1 MGRDGGENGN
11 DEAPYSGNKV
21 MYSDKENVNIL
32 TALLVAHGIRHAVVC
47 PGSRNAPIVHN
58 LNECPN
64 ITCHPV
70 TDERSAGFYA
80 LGMAQIIRHP
90 VAVCVTSGTAL
101 LNLLPAAAEAYY
113 QHVPLVVISA
123 DRPAMWIDQQDGQTL
138 PQLDALGRFVSKAV
152 SLPEPSIDEE
162 RWYCNRLVNEALLC
176 CQRHGGSPVHLNV
189 PISEPLFTFN
199 VPALPTERVIQQV
212 AATTDVAHCQPLLAD
227 VQSAKRPMIV
237 VGQLSNQEARRM
249 ALQLCELSTDVVVVY
264 ECLGMA
270 RHEDASRYPDSPT
283 EGLFPLHIDKVLA
296 RMQQVEQYQPDVVVY
311 LGGTLVSKRLKV
323 FLRQSPAAK
332 TWIVNE
338 QGAIYDTFQNLT
350 GVIEGAPYDVLE
362 IILRYV
368 RGEKEKQRLPFESG
382 FRSRW
387 ATLIQQVQAQNE
399 HFHPPYSSFRAVKRF
414 FETVSNKGRYIL
426 HAANSMSVRLV
437 NHFASEYVFCNRG
450 VNGIDGS
457 LSTAAGCS
465 LVTTQNVYCVIG
477 DLSFFYDQ
485 NALWHN
491 LGGNFRVLLL
501 NNGGGVIFKSLPGLK
516 DSTAHQALI
525 SAQHHTTACG
535 ICQQNNVAYLS
546 AHDEI
551 ELENNMNRFVND
563 NFDRPV
569 VFEVFTSQ
577 QQDEQAM
584 NDYKQV

>member
-1 MGRDGGENGN
+1 M
-11 DEAPYSGNKV
+11 P
-21 MYSDKENVNIL
+21 YSDKENVNIL
-32 TALLVAHGIRHAVVC
+32 TALLVAHGVKHAVVC

-80 LGMAQIIRHP
+80 LGMAQILRHP

-152 SLPEPSIDEE
+152 SLPEPSTEDE

-199 VPALPTERVIQQV
+199 VPALPTERVIRQV

-237 VGQLSNQEARRM
+237 VGQLSNKDAQRM
-249 ALQLCELSTDVVVVY
+249 ALQLCELSTDVAVVY
-264 ECLGMA
+264 ECLGMVCY
-270 RHEDASRYPDSPT
+270 EDASCYPDSPT

-296 RMQQVEQYQPDVVVY
+296 HMQRVEQYQPDVVVY
-311 LGGTLVSKRLKV
+311 LGGTLVSKRLKA

-338 QGAIYDTFQNLT
+338 RGAIYDTFQNLT
-350 GVIEGAPYDVLE
+350 GVIEGAPHDVLE
-362 IILRYV
+362 VILRYV

-387 ATLIQQVQAQNE
+387 ATLIHQVQAQNE
-399 HFHPPYSSFRAVKRF
+399 RFHPPYSSWQAVKRF
-414 FETVSNKGRYIL
+414 FETASNKGRYIL

-437 NHFASEYVFCNRG
+437 NHFASDYVFCNRG

-485 NALWHN
+485 NALWHS

-501 NNGGGVIFKSLPGLK
+501 NNGGGGIFQSLPGLK
-516 DSTAHQALI
+516 ESAAQRSFI
-525 SAQHHTTACG
+525 SGQHHTSAWG

-546 AHDEI
+546 AHDEE

-577 QQDEQAM
+577 EQDEQAM
-584 NDYKQV
+584 NEYKQV

>member
-1 MGRDGGENGN
+1 ML
-11 DEAPYSGNKV
+11 
-21 MYSDKENVNIL
+21 YSDKENVNIL
-32 TALLVAHGIRHAVVC
+32 TALLVAHGVKHAVVC

-58 LNECPN
+58 FNECPN

-80 LGMAQIIRHP
+80 LGMAQILRHP

-101 LNLLPAAAEAYY
+101 LNLLPATAEAYY
-113 QHVPLVVISA
+113 QHVPLVVISG

-138 PQLDALGRFVSKAV
+138 PQLNALGRFVSKAV
-152 SLPEPSIDEE
+152 SLPEPSTDDE

-199 VPALPTERVIQQV
+199 VPALPTERVIRQI
-212 AATTDVAHCQPLLAD
+212 AATTDVAHCQPFLAD
-227 VQSAKRPMIV
+227 FQSAKRPMIV
-237 VGQLSNQEARRM
+237 VGQLSNKEARRM

-270 RHEDASRYPDSPT
+270 CHEDAPRYPNSLT
-283 EGLFPLHIDKVLA
+283 EGHFPLHIDKVLA
-296 RMQQVEQYQPDVVVY
+296 HMQQVEQYQPDVVVY
-311 LGGTLVSKRLKV
+311 LGGALVSKRLKA

-338 QGAIYDTFQNLT
+338 RGAIYDTFQNLS
-350 GVIEGAPYDVLE
+350 GVIEGASSDVLE
-362 IILRYV
+362 VILRYV
-368 RGEKEKQRLPFESG
+368 RGEKEEQRQPFESV

-399 HFHPPYSSFRAVKRF
+399 RFHPPYSSLQAVKLL
-414 FETVSNKGRYIL
+414 FETASNKGRYIL

-437 NHFASEYVFCNRG
+437 NHFASDYVFCNRG

-485 NALWHN
+485 NALWHS

-501 NNGGGVIFKSLPGLK
+501 NNGGGVIFQSLPGLK
-516 DSTAHQALI
+516 DSTAHQTLI
-525 SAQHHTTACG
+525 SAQHHTSACG

-546 AHDEI
+546 AHDEE
-551 ELENNMNRFVND
+551 ELENNMNHFVND

-584 NDYKQV
+584 NEYKQV

>member
-1 MGRDGGENGN
+1 M
-11 DEAPYSGNKV
+11 P
-21 MYSDKENVNIL
+21 YSDKENVNIF
-32 TALLVAHGIRHAVVC
+32 TALLVAHGVKHAVVC

-58 LNECPN
+58 FNECPN

-80 LGMAQIIRHP
+80 LGMAQILRHP

-123 DRPAMWIDQQDGQTL
+123 DRPSMWFDQQDGQTL

-152 SLPEPSIDEE
+152 SLPEPSTDDE
-162 RWYCNRLVNEALLC
+162 RWYCNRLVNEVLLC

-199 VPALPTERVIQQV
+199 VPALPTERAIRQV
-212 AATTDVAHCQPLLAD
+212 VATTDVAHCQPLLAD
-227 VQSAKRPMIV
+227 IQLAQRPMIV
-237 VGQLSNQEARRM
+237 VGQLSNKEARRM

-264 ECLGMA
+264 ECLGMVC
-270 RHEDASRYPDSPT
+270 HEDSHRYPDPLT
-283 EGLFPLHIDKVLA
+283 ERLSPLHIDKMLM

-311 LGGTLVSKRLKV
+311 LGGTLVSKRLKA

-338 QGAIYDTFQNLT
+338 RGAIYDTFQNLT
-350 GVIEGAPYDVLE
+350 GVIEGAPHDVLE
-362 IILRYV
+362 VILRYV
-368 RGEKEKQRLPFESG
+368 REEKEKQRLPFEYG

-387 ATLIQQVQAQNE
+387 TTLIQQVQAQNE
-399 HFHPPYSSFRAVKRF
+399 RFHPPYSSWLAVKRF
-414 FETVSNKGRYIL
+414 FETSSNKDRYIL

-437 NHFASEYVFCNRG
+437 NHFASDYVFCNRG

-465 LVTTQNVYCVIG
+465 LVTTQNVYCIIG

-485 NALWHN
+485 NALWHC

-501 NNGGGVIFKSLPGLK
+501 NNGGGVIFQSLPGLK
-516 DSTAHQALI
+516 DSTAQQTLI
-525 SAQHHTTACG
+525 SAQHHTTAWG

-546 AHDEI
+546 AHDEE

-577 QQDEQAM
+577 EQDEQAM
-584 NDYKQV
+584 NEYKQV

>member
-1 MGRDGGENGN
+1 M
-11 DEAPYSGNKV
+11 P
-21 MYSDKENVNIL
+21 YSDKENVNIL

-70 TDERSAGFYA
+70 TDERSAGFYV
-80 LGMAQIIRHP
+80 LGMAQILRHP

-123 DRPAMWIDQQDGQTL
+123 DRPSMWIDQQDGQTL
-138 PQLDALGRFVSKAV
+138 PQLEALGRFVSKAV
-152 SLPEPSIDEE
+152 SLPEPSTDDE

-199 VPALPTERVIQQV
+199 VPALPTERAIRQV
-212 AATTDVAHCQPLLAD
+212 TATTDVGHCQPLLAD
-227 VQSAKRPMIV
+227 IQSAQRPMIV
-237 VGQLSNQEARRM
+237 VGQLSNKEAQRM
-249 ALQLCELSTDVVVVY
+249 ALQLCELSTDVVVMY

-270 RHEDASRYPDSPT
+270 CYEDAPRYPYPPT
-283 EGLFPLHIDKVLA
+283 EKLSPLHIDKVLA
-296 RMQQVEQYQPDVVVY
+296 RMQRVEQYQPDVVVY
-311 LGGTLVSKRLKV
+311 LGGTLVSKRLKA
-323 FLRQSPAAK
+323 FLHQSPAAK

-338 QGAIYDTFQNLT
+338 RGAIYDTFQNLT
-350 GVIEGAPYDVLE
+350 GVIEGAPNDVLE
-362 IILRYV
+362 VILQYV

-387 ATLIQQVQAQNE
+387 ATLIKQVQAQNE
-399 HFHPPYSSFRAVKRF
+399 RFHPPYSSWLAVKRF
-414 FETVSNKGRYIL
+414 FETVSHEDRYIL

-437 NHFASEYVFCNRG
+437 NHFASDYVYCNRG

-465 LVTTQNVYCVIG
+465 LVTTQSVYCVIG

-485 NALWHN
+485 NALWHS

-501 NNGGGVIFKSLPGLK
+501 NNGGGVIFQSLPGLK
-516 DSTAHQALI
+516 DSTAHQTLI
-525 SAQHHTTACG
+525 SAQHHTTAWG

-546 AHDEI
+546 AHDEK

-563 NFDRPV
+563 NFDHPV

-577 QQDEQAM
+577 EQDEQAM
-584 NDYKQV
+584 NEYKQV

>member
-1 MGRDGGENGN
+1 M
-11 DEAPYSGNKV
+11 P
-21 MYSDKENVNIL
+21 YSDKESVNIL
-32 TALLVAHGIRHAVVC
+32 TALLVAHGVKHAVVC

-80 LGMAQIIRHP
+80 LGMAQILRHP

-123 DRPAMWIDQQDGQTL
+123 DRPSMWIDQQDGQTL

-152 SLPEPSIDEE
+152 SLPEPSTDDE

-199 VPALPTERVIQQV
+199 VPALPTERAIRQV
-212 AATTDVAHCQPLLAD
+212 TATTDVGHCQPLLAD
-227 VQSAKRPMIV
+227 IQSAQRPMIV
-237 VGQLSNQEARRM
+237 VGQLSNKEARRM

-270 RHEDASRYPDSPT
+270 YHEDASRYHYPPT
-283 EGLFPLHIDKVLA
+283 ERLSPQHIDKVLM
-296 RMQQVEQYQPDVVVY
+296 RMQQVGQYQPDVVVY
-311 LGGTLVSKRLKV
+311 LGGTLVSKRLKA

-338 QGAIYDTFQNLT
+338 RGAIYDTFQNLT
-350 GVIEGAPYDVLE
+350 GVIEGAPHDVLE
-362 IILRYV
+362 VILRYV
-368 RGEKEKQRLPFESG
+368 RGEKERQRLPFEYS

-387 ATLIQQVQAQNE
+387 TTLIQQVQAQNE
-399 HFHPPYSSFRAVKRF
+399 RFHPPYSSLLAVKRF
-414 FETVSNKGRYIL
+414 FETASNEGRYVL

-437 NHFASEYVFCNRG
+437 NHFASDYVFCNRG

-465 LVTTQNVYCVIG
+465 LVTTQNVYCIIG

-485 NALWHN
+485 NALWHS

-501 NNGGGVIFKSLPGLK
+501 NNGGGVIFQSLPGLK
-516 DSTAHQALI
+516 DSTAQQTLI
-525 SAQHHTTACG
+525 SAQHHTAAWG

-546 AHDEI
+546 AHDEE

-577 QQDEQAM
+577 EQDEQAM
-584 NDYKQV
+584 NEYKQV

>member
-1 MGRDGGENGN
+1 M
-11 DEAPYSGNKV
+11 P
-21 MYSDKENVNIL
+21 YSDKENVNIL
-32 TALLVAHGIRHAVVC
+32 TALLVAHGVKHAVVC

-101 LNLLPAAAEAYY
+101 LNLLPAVAEAYY

-152 SLPEPSIDEE
+152 SLPEPSTDDE

-199 VPALPTERVIQQV
+199 VPALPTERVIKQV

-227 VQSAKRPMIV
+227 VQSAQRPMIV
-237 VGQLSNQEARRM
+237 VGQLSNKEARRM

-270 RHEDASRYPDSPT
+270 YHEDAPRYPDSPT
-283 EGLFPLHIDKVLA
+283 ERLFPLHIDKVLV

-311 LGGTLVSKRLKV
+311 LGGTLVSKRLKA

-338 QGAIYDTFQNLT
+338 RGAIYDTFQNLT
-350 GVIEGAPYDVLE
+350 GVIEGAPRDVLE
-362 IILRYV
+362 VILWYV

-382 FRSRW
+382 FRSKW
-387 ATLIQQVQAQNE
+387 TTLIQQVQAQNE
-399 HFHPPYSSFRAVKRF
+399 RFHPPYSSLQAVKRF
-414 FETVSNKGRYIL
+414 FETVSHEDRYIL

-437 NHFASEYVFCNRG
+437 NHFASDYVFCNRG

-501 NNGGGVIFKSLPGLK
+501 NNGGGVIFQSLPGLK
-516 DSTAHQALI
+516 DSTAHQTLI
-525 SAQHHTTACG
+525 SAQHHTSACG

-546 AHDEI
+546 AHDEE

-577 QQDEQAM
+577 EQDEQAM
-584 NDYKQV
+584 NEYKQV

>member
-1 MGRDGGENGN
+1 M
-11 DEAPYSGNKV
+11 P
-21 MYSDKENVNIL
+21 YSDKENVNIL
-32 TALLVAHGIRHAVVC
+32 TALLVAHGVKHAVVC

-58 LNECPN
+58 FNECPN

-80 LGMAQIIRHP
+80 LGMAQILRHP

>member
-1 MGRDGGENGN
+1 M
-11 DEAPYSGNKV
+11 P
-21 MYSDKENVNIL
+21 YSDKENVNIL
-32 TALLVAHGIRHAVVC
+32 TALLVAHGVKHAVVC

-64 ITCHPV
+64 ITCQPV

-101 LNLLPAAAEAYY
+101 LNLLPATAEAYY

-152 SLPEPSIDEE
+152 SLPEPSTDDE

-199 VPALPTERVIQQV
+199 VPALPTERVIRQI
-212 AATTDVAHCQPLLAD
+212 AATTDVAHCQPFLAD
-227 VQSAKRPMIV
+227 FQSAKRPMIV
-237 VGQLSNQEARRM
+237 VGQLSNKEARRM

-270 RHEDASRYPDSPT
+270 CHEDAPRYPNSLT
-283 EGLFPLHIDKVLA
+283 EGHFPLHIDKVLA
-296 RMQQVEQYQPDVVVY
+296 HMQQVEQYQPDVVVY
-311 LGGTLVSKRLKV
+311 LGGALVSKRLKA

-338 QGAIYDTFQNLT
+338 RGAIYDTFQNLT

-362 IILRYV
+362 VVLRYV
-368 RGEKEKQRLPFESG
+368 RGEKEKQRQPFESG

-399 HFHPPYSSFRAVKRF
+399 RFHPPYSSLQAVKLL
-414 FETVSNKGRYIL
+414 FETASNKGRYIL

-437 NHFASEYVFCNRG
+437 NHFASDYVFCNRG

-457 LSTAAGCS
+457 LSTATGCS

-485 NALWHN
+485 NALWHS
-491 LGGNFRVLLL
+491 LRGNFRVLLL
-501 NNGGGVIFKSLPGLK
+501 NNGGGVIFQSLPGLK
-516 DSTAHQALI
+516 DSTAHQTLI
-525 SAQHHTTACG
+525 SAQHHTSACG
-535 ICQQNNVAYLS
+535 ICQQNNVVYLS
-546 AHDEI
+546 AHDEE
-551 ELENNMNRFVND
+551 ELETHMNHFVND

-577 QQDEQAM
+577 EQDEQAI
-584 NDYKQV
+584 NEYKQV

>member
-1 MGRDGGENGN
+1 M
-11 DEAPYSGNKV
+11 P
-21 MYSDKENVNIL
+21 YSDKENVNIL
-32 TALLVAHGIRHAVVC
+32 TALLVVHGVKHAVVC

-80 LGMAQIIRHP
+80 LGMAQILRHP

-101 LNLLPAAAEAYY
+101 LNLLPATAEAYY
-113 QHVPLVVISA
+113 QHVPLVVISG

-138 PQLDALGRFVSKAV
+138 PQLNALGRFVSKAV
-152 SLPEPSIDEE
+152 SLPEPSTDDE

-199 VPALPTERVIQQV
+199 VPALPTERVIRQI
-212 AATTDVAHCQPLLAD
+212 AATTDVAHCQPFLAD
-227 VQSAKRPMIV
+227 FQSAKRPMIV
-237 VGQLSNQEARRM
+237 VGQLSNKEARRM

-270 RHEDASRYPDSPT
+270 CHEDAPRYPNSLT
-283 EGLFPLHIDKVLA
+283 EGHFPLHIDKVLA
-296 RMQQVEQYQPDVVVY
+296 HMQQVEQYQPDVVVY
-311 LGGTLVSKRLKV
+311 LGGALVSKRLKA

-338 QGAIYDTFQNLT
+338 RGAIYDTFQNLS
-350 GVIEGAPYDVLE
+350 GVIEGASSDVLE
-362 IILRYV
+362 VILRYV
-368 RGEKEKQRLPFESG
+368 RGEKEEQRQPFESV

-399 HFHPPYSSFRAVKRF
+399 RFHPPYSSLQAVKLL
-414 FETVSNKGRYIL
+414 FETASNKGRYVL

-437 NHFASEYVFCNRG
+437 NYFASDYVFCNRG

-485 NALWHN
+485 NALWHS
-491 LGGNFRVLLL
+491 LEGNFRVLLL
-501 NNGGGVIFKSLPGLK
+501 NNGGGVIFQSLPGLK
-516 DSTAHQALI
+516 DSTAQQTLI
-525 SAQHHTTACG
+525 SAQHHTIACG

-546 AHDEI
+546 AHDEE

-577 QQDEQAM
+577 EQDEQAM
-584 NDYKQV
+584 NEYKQV

>member
-1 MGRDGGENGN
+1 M
-11 DEAPYSGNKV
+11 P
-21 MYSDKENVNIL
+21 YSDKENVNIL
-32 TALLVAHGIRHAVVC
+32 TALLVAHGVKHAVVC

-64 ITCHPV
+64 ITCYPV

-101 LNLLPAAAEAYY
+101 LNLLPATAEAYY

-123 DRPAMWIDQQDGQTL
+123 DRPVMWIDQQDGQTL

-152 SLPEPSIDEE
+152 SLPEPSTDDE

-199 VPALPTERVIQQV
+199 VPALPTERVIKQV
-212 AATTDVAHCQPLLAD
+212 AATTDVVHCQPLLAD
-227 VQSAKRPMIV
+227 VQSAHRPMIV
-237 VGQLSNQEARRM
+237 VGQLSNKEARRM
-249 ALQLCELSTDVVVVY
+249 ALQLCELSTNVVVVY

-270 RHEDASRYPDSPT
+270 CHEDAPRYPDSPT
-283 EGLFPLHIDKVLA
+283 EGLSPQHIDKVLMH
-296 RMQQVEQYQPDVVVY
+296 MQRVEQYQPDVVVY
-311 LGGTLVSKRLKV
+311 LGGTLVSKRLKA

-338 QGAIYDTFQNLT
+338 RGAIYDTFQNLT
-350 GVIEGAPYDVLE
+350 GVIEGAPHDVLE
-362 IILRYV
+362 VILRYV
-368 RGEKEKQRLPFESG
+368 RGEREKQRLPFESG
-382 FRSRW
+382 YRSRW
-387 ATLIQQVQAQNE
+387 TTLIQQVQAQNE
-399 HFHPPYSSFRAVKRF
+399 RFHPPYSSLQAVERF

-437 NHFASEYVFCNRG
+437 NHFASDYVFCNRG

-485 NALWHN
+485 NALWHS
-491 LGGNFRVLLL
+491 LRGNFRVLLL
-501 NNGGGVIFKSLPGLK
+501 NNGGGVIFQSLPGLK

-525 SAQHHTTACG
+525 SAQHHTTAWG

-546 AHDEI
+546 AHDEE

-577 QQDEQAM
+577 EQDEQAM
-584 NDYKQV
+584 NEYKQV

>member
-1 MGRDGGENGN
+1 M
-11 DEAPYSGNKV
+11 P
-21 MYSDKENVNIL
+21 YSDKENVNIL
-32 TALLVAHGIRHAVVC
+32 TALLVAHGVKHAVVC

-101 LNLLPAAAEAYY
+101 LNLSPAAAEAYY

-123 DRPAMWIDQQDGQTL
+123 DRPAMWIGQQDGQTL

-152 SLPEPSIDEE
+152 SLPEPSTDDE

-199 VPALPTERVIQQV
+199 VPALPTERVIRQV
-212 AATTDVAHCQPLLAD
+212 AATTDVAHCQPLLVD
-227 VQSAKRPMIV
+227 IQSAQRPMIV
-237 VGQLSNQEARRM
+237 VGQLSNKEARRM
-249 ALQLCELSTDVVVVY
+249 ALQLCELSTDVVVMY

-270 RHEDASRYPDSPT
+270 CHEDAPRYPDPPT
-283 EGLFPLHIDKVLA
+283 EGLFPLHIDKVLM

-311 LGGTLVSKRLKV
+311 LGGTLVSKRLKA
-323 FLRQSPAAK
+323 FLRQSPTAK

-338 QGAIYDTFQNLT
+338 RRAIYDTFQNLT

-362 IILRYV
+362 VILRYV

-382 FRSRW
+382 YRSRW
-387 ATLIQQVQAQNE
+387 TTLIQQVQVQTE
-399 HFHPPYSSFRAVKRF
+399 RFHPPYSSWLAVKRF
-414 FETVSNKGRYIL
+414 FKTASHEDRYIL
-426 HAANSMSVRLV
+426 HTANSMSVRLV
-437 NHFASEYVFCNRG
+437 NYFASDYVFCNRG

-485 NALWHN
+485 NALWHS

-501 NNGGGVIFKSLPGLK
+501 NNGGGVIFQNLPGLK
-516 DSTAHQALI
+516 DSTAQQTLI
-525 SAQHHTTACG
+525 SAQHHTSAWG

-546 AHDEI
+546 AHDEE
-551 ELENNMNRFVND
+551 ELENNMNHFVND

-577 QQDEQAM
+577 EQDEQAM
-584 NDYKQV
+584 NEYKQV

>member
-1 MGRDGGENGN
+1 ML
-11 DEAPYSGNKV
+11 
-21 MYSDKENVNIL
+21 YSDKENVNIL
-32 TALLVAHGIRHAVVC
+32 TALLVAHGVKHAVVC

-123 DRPAMWIDQQDGQTL
+123 DRPSMWIDQQDGQTL
-138 PQLDALGRFVSKAV
+138 PQLDTLGRFVSKAV
-152 SLPEPSIDEE
+152 SLPEPSTDDE

-199 VPALPTERVIQQV
+199 VSALPTERVIRQV
-212 AATTDVAHCQPLLAD
+212 TATTDVDHCQPLLAD
-227 VQSAKRPMIV
+227 IQSAQRPMIV
-237 VGQLSNQEARRM
+237 VGQLSNKEAQRM

-270 RHEDASRYPDSPT
+270 CHEDAPRYPDSPN
-283 EGLFPLHIDKVLA
+283 EGLSPLHIDKVLA
-296 RMQQVEQYQPDVVVY
+296 HMQQVEQYQPDVVVY
-311 LGGTLVSKRLKV
+311 LGGTLVSKRLKA

-350 GVIEGAPYDVLE
+350 GVIEGAPHDVLE
-362 IILRYV
+362 VILRYV
-368 RGEKEKQRLPFESG
+368 RGEREKQRLPFESG

-387 ATLIQQVQAQNE
+387 ATLIHQVQAQNE
-399 HFHPPYSSFRAVKRF
+399 RFHPLYSSWLAVKRF
-414 FETVSNKGRYIL
+414 FETASNKGRYIL

-437 NHFASEYVFCNRG
+437 NHFASDYVFCNRG

-485 NALWHN
+485 NALWHSLRGN
-491 LGGNFRVLLL
+491 LRVLLL
-501 NNGGGVIFKSLPGLK
+501 NNGGGVIFQSLPGLK
-516 DSTAHQALI
+516 ESAAQQTLI
-525 SAQHHTTACG
+525 SAQHHTSACG

-546 AHDEI
+546 AHDEK

-563 NFDRPV
+563 NFNRPV

-577 QQDEQAM
+577 EQDEQAM
-584 NDYKQV
+584 NEYKQV

>member
-1 MGRDGGENGN
+1 M
-11 DEAPYSGNKV
+11 P
-21 MYSDKENVNIL
+21 YSDKENVNIL
-32 TALLVAHGIRHAVVC
+32 TALLVAHGVKHAVVC

-80 LGMAQIIRHP
+80 LGMAQILRHP

-101 LNLLPAAAEAYY
+101 LNLLPATAEAYY

-123 DRPAMWIDQQDGQTL
+123 DRPAMWIDQQNGQTL
-138 PQLDALGRFVSKAV
+138 PQLDALGRFVSKVV
-152 SLPEPSIDEE
+152 SLPEPSTDDE

-199 VPALPTERVIQQV
+199 MPALPTERVIKQV
-212 AATTDVAHCQPLLAD
+212 AAKTDVGHCQPLLVD
-227 VQSAKRPMIV
+227 IQSAQCPMIV
-237 VGQLSNQEARRM
+237 VGQLSNKEAQRM

-270 RHEDASRYPDSPT
+270 CHEDAPRNPDSPT

-311 LGGTLVSKRLKV
+311 LGGALVSKRLKV

-338 QGAIYDTFQNLT
+338 RGAIYDTFQNLT
-350 GVIEGAPYDVLE
+350 GVIEAAPRDVLE
-362 IILRYV
+362 AILRYV
-368 RGEKEKQRLPFESG
+368 REEKEKQRQPFASV
-382 FRSRW
+382 FHSKW
-387 ATLIQQVQAQNE
+387 AALIHQVQTQNE
-399 HFHPPYSSFRAVKRF
+399 RFHPPYSSWQAVKRF
-414 FETVSNKGRYIL
+414 FEAASHGDKYVL

-437 NHFASEYVFCNRG
+437 NLFASDYVFCNRG

-485 NALWHN
+485 NALWHS

-501 NNGGGVIFKSLPGLK
+501 NNGGGGIFQSLPGLK
-516 DSTAHQALI
+516 ESAAHRSFI
-525 SAQHHTTACG
+525 SGQHHTSAWG

-546 AHDEI
+546 AHDEE

-563 NFDRPV
+563 NFNRPV

-577 QQDEQAM
+577 EQDEQAM
-584 NDYKQV
+584 NEYKQV

>member
-1 MGRDGGENGN
+1 M
-11 DEAPYSGNKV
+11 P
-21 MYSDKENVNIL
+21 YSDKENVNIL
-32 TALLVAHGIRHAVVC
+32 TALLVEHGVKHAVVC

-80 LGMAQIIRHP
+80 LGMAQILRHP

-101 LNLLPAAAEAYY
+101 LNLLPATAEAYY

-138 PQLDALGRFVSKAV
+138 PQLDALGRFVSKVV
-152 SLPEPSIDEE
+152 SLPEPSTDDE

-199 VPALPTERVIQQV
+199 MPALPTERVIRLVV
-212 AATTDVAHCQPLLAD
+212 ATEDEDCRRCLEEILMEAR
-227 VQSAKRPMIV
+227 RPMIV
-237 VGQLSNQEARRM
+237 VGQLTYEVAMILRNT
-249 ALQLCELSTDVVVVY
+249 LQQLKTEVVLLH
-264 ECLGMA
+264 ECLSVGQPQQIDTVLQHIKD
-270 RHEDASRYPDSPT
+270 HESDYIPDT
-283 EGLFPLHIDKVLA
+283 II
-296 RMQQVEQYQPDVVVY
+296 YI
-311 LGGTLVSKRLKV
+311 GGTLVSKKIKQ
-323 FLRQSPAAK
+323 FLRRCTHAD
-332 TWIVNE
+332 TWIVNSE
-338 QGAIYDTFQNLT
+338 GRLYDTFQNLQ
-350 GVIEGAPYDVLE
+350 GVVEGNPVYLLQQLNASIQLM
-362 IILRYV
+362 
-368 RGEKEKQRLPFESG
+368 KQQGSLNFQQD
-382 FRSRW
+382 FYHRW
-387 ATLIQQVQAQNE
+387 QQSIQSAAVDFSNMNV
-399 HFHPPYSSFRAVKRF
+399 PYSQLLAVRTLF
-414 FETVSNKGRYIL
+414 QNLSISSDYLL

-437 NHFASEYVFCNRG
+437 NLFASDYVFCNRG

-485 NALWHN
+485 NALWHS

-501 NNGGGVIFKSLPGLK
+501 NNGGGGIFQSLPGLK
-516 DSTAHQALI
+516 ESAAHRSFI
-525 SAQHHTTACG
+525 SGQHHTSAWG
-535 ICQQNNVAYLS
+535 ICQQNNVTYLS
-546 AHDEI
+546 AHDEE
-551 ELENNMNRFVND
+551 ELENNMNHFVND

-577 QQDEQAM
+577 EQDEQAM
-584 NDYKQV
+584 NEYKQV

>member
-1 MGRDGGENGN
+1 ML
-11 DEAPYSGNKV
+11 
-21 MYSDKENVNIL
+21 YSDKENVNIL
-32 TALLVAHGIRHAVVC
+32 TALLVAHGVKHAVVC

-101 LNLLPAAAEAYY
+101 LNLLPATAEAYY

-123 DRPAMWIDQQDGQTL
+123 DRPVMWIDQQDGQTL

-152 SLPEPSIDEE
+152 SLPEPSTDDE

-199 VPALPTERVIQQV
+199 VPALPTERVIRQV
-212 AATTDVAHCQPLLAD
+212 TATTDVGHCQPLLAD
-227 VQSAKRPMIV
+227 VQSAQRPMIV
-237 VGQLSNQEARRM
+237 VGQLSNKEAQRM

-270 RHEDASRYPDSPT
+270 CHEDASCYPCPPHERLSPQ
-283 EGLFPLHIDKVLA
+283 HIDKVLTH
-296 RMQQVEQYQPDVVVY
+296 MQQVEQYQPDVVVY
-311 LGGTLVSKRLKV
+311 LGGTLVSKRLKA

-338 QGAIYDTFQNLT
+338 RGAIYDTFQNLT
-350 GVIEGAPYDVLE
+350 GVIEGAPNDVLE
-362 IILRYV
+362 VILRYV

-387 ATLIQQVQAQNE
+387 ATLIHQVQAQNE
-399 HFHPPYSSFRAVKRF
+399 RFHPLYSSWLAVKRF
-414 FETVSNKGRYIL
+414 FETASNKGRYIL

-437 NHFASEYVFCNRG
+437 NHFASDYVFCNRG

-485 NALWHN
+485 NALWHS

-501 NNGGGVIFKSLPGLK
+501 NNGGGVIFQSLPGLK
-516 DSTAHQALI
+516 ESAAQQTLI
-525 SAQHHTTACG
+525 SAQHHTSACG

-546 AHDEI
+546 AHDEE
-551 ELENNMNRFVND
+551 ELENNMNRFVNE
-563 NFDRPV
+563 NFNRPV

-577 QQDEQAM
+577 EQDEQAM
-584 NDYKQV
+584 NEYKQV

>member
-1 MGRDGGENGN
+1 ML
-11 DEAPYSGNKV
+11 
-21 MYSDKENVNIL
+21 YSDKENVNIL
-32 TALLVAHGIRHAVVC
+32 TALLVAHGVKHAVVC

-90 VAVCVTSGTAL
+90 VVVCVTSGTAL
-101 LNLLPAAAEAYY
+101 LNLLPAVAEAYY
-113 QHVPLVVISA
+113 QHVPLIVISA
-123 DRPAMWIDQQDGQTL
+123 DRPVMWIDQQDGQTL

-152 SLPEPSIDEE
+152 SLPEPSTDDE

-176 CQRHGGSPVHLNV
+176 CQWHGGSPVHLNV

-199 VPALPTERVIQQV
+199 VPALPTERVIRQV

-227 VQSAKRPMIV
+227 IQSAQRPMIV
-237 VGQLSNQEARRM
+237 VGQLSNKEAQRM

-270 RHEDASRYPDSPT
+270 CHEDAPRYPDSPN
-283 EGLFPLHIDKVLA
+283 EGLSPLHIDKVLA

-311 LGGTLVSKRLKV
+311 LGGTLVSKRLKA

-338 QGAIYDTFQNLT
+338 RGAIYDTFQNLT

-362 IILRYV
+362 VILRYV

-387 ATLIQQVQAQNE
+387 ATLIQQVQAQTE
-399 HFHPPYSSFRAVKRF
+399 RFHPPYSSWLAVKRF
-414 FETVSNKGRYIL
+414 FETASHKGRYVL

-437 NHFASEYVFCNRG
+437 NHFASDYVFCNRG

-465 LVTTQNVYCVIG
+465 LVTTQNVYCIIG

-485 NALWHN
+485 NALWHS

-501 NNGGGVIFKSLPGLK
+501 NNGGGVIFQSLPGLK
-516 DSTAHQALI
+516 DSTAHQKLI
-525 SAQHHTTACG
+525 SAQHHTTAWG

-546 AHDEI
+546 AHDEE

-577 QQDEQAM
+577 EQDEQAM
-584 NDYKQV
+584 NEYKQA

>member
-1 MGRDGGENGN
+1 M
-11 DEAPYSGNKV
+11 P
-21 MYSDKENVNIL
+21 YSDKENVNIL
-32 TALLVAHGIRHAVVC
+32 TALLVAHGVKHAVVC

-80 LGMAQIIRHP
+80 LGMAQILSHP
-90 VAVCVTSGTAL
+90 VVVCVTSGTAL

-123 DRPAMWIDQQDGQTL
+123 DRPVMWIDQQDGQTL

-152 SLPEPSIDEE
+152 SLPEPSTDDE

-199 VPALPTERVIQQV
+199 VPALPTERVIRQV
-212 AATTDVAHCQPLLAD
+212 AATTDVAHCQPLLTD
-227 VQSAKRPMIV
+227 IQSAQRPMIV
-237 VGQLSNQEARRM
+237 VGQLSNKEAQRM

-270 RHEDASRYPDSPT
+270 CHEDAPRNPYPPT
-283 EGLFPLHIDKVLA
+283 KRLSPLHIDKVLA
-296 RMQQVEQYQPDVVVY
+296 RMQQVEQYQPDVVVN
-311 LGGTLVSKRLKV
+311 LGGTLVSKRLKA

-338 QGAIYDTFQNLT
+338 RGAIYDTFQNLT

-362 IILRYV
+362 LILRYV
-368 RGEKEKQRLPFESG
+368 RGEKERQRLPFESG

-387 ATLIQQVQAQNE
+387 TTLIQQVRAQNE
-399 HFHPPYSSFRAVKRF
+399 RFHPPYSSLLAVKRF
-414 FETVSNKGRYIL
+414 FETVSNKGRYVL

-437 NHFASEYVFCNRG
+437 NHFASDYVFCNRG

-485 NALWHN
+485 NALWHS

-501 NNGGGVIFKSLPGLK
+501 NNGGGVIFQSLPGLK
-516 DSTAHQALI
+516 DSTAQQTLI
-525 SAQHHTTACG
+525 SAQHHTTAWG
-535 ICQQNNVAYLS
+535 ICQQNNMAYLS
-546 AHDEI
+546 AHDEE
-551 ELENNMNRFVND
+551 ELENNMNHFVND

-577 QQDEQAM
+577 EQDERAM
-584 NDYKQV
+584 NEYKQV

>member
-1 MGRDGGENGN
+1 M
-11 DEAPYSGNKV
+11 P
-21 MYSDKENVNIL
+21 YSDKENVNIL
-32 TALLVAHGIRHAVVC
+32 TALLVVHGVKHAVVC

-58 LNECPN
+58 LNKCPN
-64 ITCHPV
+64 VTCHPV

-80 LGMAQIIRHP
+80 LGMAQILRHP

-123 DRPAMWIDQQDGQTL
+123 DRPSMWIDQQDGQTL

-152 SLPEPSIDEE
+152 SLPEPSTDDE

-199 VPALPTERVIQQV
+199 VPALPTERAIRQV
-212 AATTDVAHCQPLLAD
+212 VATTDVAHCQPLLAD
-227 VQSAKRPMIV
+227 IQSAQRPMIV
-237 VGQLSNQEARRM
+237 VGQLSNKEARRM
-249 ALQLCELSTDVVVVY
+249 ALQLCELSADVVIVY

-270 RHEDASRYPDSPT
+270 YHEDASRYPYPPT
-283 EGLFPLHIDKVLA
+283 ERLSSLHIDKVLM

-311 LGGTLVSKRLKV
+311 LGGTLVSKRLKA

-338 QGAIYDTFQNLT
+338 RGAIYDTFQNLT
-350 GVIEGAPYDVLE
+350 GIIEGAPHDVLE
-362 IILRYV
+362 VILRYV
-368 RGEKEKQRLPFESG
+368 RGEKEKQRQPFESG
-382 FRSRW
+382 FCSRW
-387 ATLIQQVQAQNE
+387 ATLIQQVRAQTE
-399 HFHPPYSSFRAVKRF
+399 RFHPPYSSLLAVKRF
-414 FETVSNKGRYIL
+414 FETTSNKGRYIL

-437 NHFASEYVFCNRG
+437 NHFASDYVFCNRG

-465 LVTTQNVYCVIG
+465 LVTTQNVYCIIG

-485 NALWHN
+485 NALWHS

-516 DSTAHQALI
+516 ESMAQQTLI
-525 SAQHHTTACG
+525 SAQHHTTAWG

-546 AHDEI
+546 AHDEE
-551 ELENNMNRFVND
+551 ELENNMNCFVND

-577 QQDEQAM
+577 EQDEQAM
-584 NDYKQV
+584 NEYKQV

>member
-1 MGRDGGENGN
+1 
-11 DEAPYSGNKV
+11 

-101 LNLLPAAAEAYY
+101 LNLLPATAEAYY

-152 SLPEPSIDEE
+152 SLPEPSTDDE

-199 VPALPTERVIQQV
+199 VPALPTERVIRQV

-227 VQSAKRPMIV
+227 VQSAQRPMIV
-237 VGQLSNQEARRM
+237 VGQLSNKEAQRM
-249 ALQLCELSTDVVVVY
+249 ALQLCELSADVVVVY

-270 RHEDASRYPDSPT
+270 CHEDAPRYPDSST
-283 EGLFPLHIDKVLA
+283 EGLVPLHIDEVLMH
-296 RMQQVEQYQPDVVVY
+296 MQQVEQYQPDVVVY
-311 LGGTLVSKRLKV
+311 LGGTLVSKRLKA

-338 QGAIYDTFQNLT
+338 RGAIYDTFQNLT

-362 IILRYV
+362 VILRYV
-368 RGEKEKQRLPFESG
+368 RGEKEKQRQPFESG

-399 HFHPPYSSFRAVKRF
+399 RFHPPYSS
-414 FETVSNKGRYIL
+414 
-426 HAANSMSVRLV
+426 
-437 NHFASEYVFCNRG
+437 
-450 VNGIDGS
+450 
-457 LSTAAGCS
+457 
-465 LVTTQNVYCVIG
+465 
-477 DLSFFYDQ
+477 
-485 NALWHN
+485 
-491 LGGNFRVLLL
+491 
-501 NNGGGVIFKSLPGLK
+501 
-516 DSTAHQALI
+516 
-525 SAQHHTTACG
+525 
-535 ICQQNNVAYLS
+535 
-546 AHDEI
+546 
-551 ELENNMNRFVND
+551 
-563 NFDRPV
+563 
-569 VFEVFTSQ
+569 
-577 QQDEQAM
+577 
-584 NDYKQV
+584 

>member
-1 MGRDGGENGN
+1 M
-11 DEAPYSGNKV
+11 P
-21 MYSDKENVNIL
+21 YSDKESVNIL
-32 TALLVAHGIRHAVVC
+32 TALLVAHGVKHAVVC

-58 LNECPN
+58 LNECPH

-80 LGMAQIIRHP
+80 LGMAQILRHP

-101 LNLLPAAAEAYY
+101 LNLLSAVAEAYY

-123 DRPAMWIDQQDGQTL
+123 DRPSMWIDQQDGQTL

-152 SLPEPSIDEE
+152 SLPEPSTDDE

-199 VPALPTERVIQQV
+199 VPALPAGRAIRQV
-212 AATTDVAHCQPLLAD
+212 TATTDVGHCQPLLAD
-227 VQSAKRPMIV
+227 IQSAQRPMIV
-237 VGQLSNQEARRM
+237 VGQLSNKEAQRM

-270 RHEDASRYPDSPT
+270 CHEDSSCYPDPLT
-283 EGLFPLHIDKVLA
+283 ERLSPLHIDKMLA
-296 RMQQVEQYQPDVVVY
+296 RMLQVEQYQPDVVVY
-311 LGGTLVSKRLKV
+311 LGGTLVSKRLKA

-338 QGAIYDTFQNLT
+338 RGAIYDTFQNLT

-362 IILRYV
+362 VILRYV
-368 RGEKEKQRLPFESG
+368 RGEKERQRLPFEYS

-387 ATLIQQVQAQNE
+387 TTLIQQVQAQNE
-399 HFHPPYSSFRAVKRF
+399 HFHPPYSSWLAVKRF
-414 FETVSNKGRYIL
+414 FETASHKGTYIL

-437 NHFASEYVFCNRG
+437 NHFASDYVFCNRG

-465 LVTTQNVYCVIG
+465 LVTTQKVYCVIG

-485 NALWHN
+485 NALWHG

-501 NNGGGVIFKSLPGLK
+501 NNGGGVIFQSLPGLK
-516 DSTAHQALI
+516 ESTAQQTLI
-525 SAQHHTTACG
+525 SAQHHTTAWG

-546 AHDEI
+546 AHDEE

-563 NFDRPV
+563 NFNRPV

-577 QQDEQAM
+577 EQDEKAM
-584 NDYKQV
+584 NEYKQV

>member
-1 MGRDGGENGN
+1 M
-11 DEAPYSGNKV
+11 P
-21 MYSDKENVNIL
+21 YSDKENVNIL
-32 TALLVAHGIRHAVVC
+32 TALLVAHGVKHAVVC

-80 LGMAQIIRHP
+80 LGMAQIISHP

-101 LNLLPAAAEAYY
+101 LNLLPATAEAYY

-138 PQLDALGRFVSKAV
+138 PQLDALGRFVSKAF
-152 SLPEPSIDEE
+152 SLPEPSTDDE

-199 VPALPTERVIQQV
+199 VPALPTERVIRQV

-227 VQSAKRPMIV
+227 VQSAQRPMIV
-237 VGQLSNQEARRM
+237 VGQLSNKEAQRM

-270 RHEDASRYPDSPT
+270 CHEDASRYPDPPT
-283 EGLFPLHIDKVLA
+283 EKLSPLHIDKVLA
-296 RMQQVEQYQPDVVVY
+296 HMQQVEQYQPDVVVY
-311 LGGTLVSKRLKV
+311 LGGTLVSKRLKA

-350 GVIEGAPYDVLE
+350 GVIEGAPHDVLE
-362 IILRYV
+362 VILRYV
-368 RGEKEKQRLPFESG
+368 RGEREKQRLPFESG

-387 ATLIQQVQAQNE
+387 ATLIHQVQAQNE
-399 HFHPPYSSFRAVKRF
+399 RFHPLYSSWLAVKRF
-414 FETVSNKGRYIL
+414 FETASNKGRYVL

-437 NHFASEYVFCNRG
+437 NHFASDYVFCNRG

-485 NALWHN
+485 NALWHS

-501 NNGGGVIFKSLPGLK
+501 NNGGGVIFQSLPGLK
-516 DSTAHQALI
+516 DSTAHQKLI
-525 SAQHHTTACG
+525 SAQHHTTAWG
-535 ICQQNNVAYLS
+535 ICQQNNMAYLS
-546 AHDEI
+546 ARDEI

-563 NFDRPV
+563 NFNRPV

-577 QQDEQAM
+577 EQDEQAM
-584 NDYKQV
+584 NEYKQV

>member
-1 MGRDGGENGN
+1 M
-11 DEAPYSGNKV
+11 P
-21 MYSDKENVNIL
+21 YSDKENVNIL

-80 LGMAQIIRHP
+80 LGMAQILRHP

-138 PQLDALGRFVSKAV
+138 PQLDALGRFVSKAF
-152 SLPEPSIDEE
+152 SLPEPSTDDE
-162 RWYCNRLVNEALLC
+162 RWYCNRLINEALLC

-189 PISEPLFTFN
+189 PISEPLFMFN
-199 VPALPTERVIQQV
+199 VPALPTERVIRQV
-212 AATTDVAHCQPLLAD
+212 AATTDVAHCQPLLTD
-227 VQSAKRPMIV
+227 VQSAQRPMIV
-237 VGQLSNQEARRM
+237 VGQLSNKEAQRM

-270 RHEDASRYPDSPT
+270 CHEDAPRNPDPQT
-283 EGLFPLHIDKVLA
+283 ERLSPLHIDKVL
-296 RMQQVEQYQPDVVVY
+296 MHMPQVEQYQPDVVVY
-311 LGGTLVSKRLKV
+311 LGGTLVSKRLKA

-338 QGAIYDTFQNLT
+338 RGAIYDTFQNLT

-362 IILRYV
+362 VILRYV
-368 RGEKEKQRLPFESG
+368 RREKEKQIPPFEYS

-387 ATLIQQVQAQNE
+387 ATLIQQVQAKNE
-399 HFHPPYSSFRAVKRF
+399 RFHPPYSSLQAVKLL
-414 FETVSNKGRYIL
+414 FETASNKGRYVL

-437 NHFASEYVFCNRG
+437 NYFASDYVFCNRG

-465 LVTTQNVYCVIG
+465 LVTTQNVYCIIG

-485 NALWHN
+485 NALWHS

-501 NNGGGVIFKSLPGLK
+501 NNGGGVIFQSLPGLK
-516 DSTAHQALI
+516 DSTAHQTLI
-525 SAQHHTTACG
+525 FAQHHTTACG

-546 AHDEI
+546 AHDEK
-551 ELENNMNRFVND
+551 ELETHMNRFVND

-577 QQDEQAM
+577 EQDEQAM
-584 NDYKQV
+584 NEYKQV

>member
-1 MGRDGGENGN
+1 
-11 DEAPYSGNKV
+11 
-21 MYSDKENVNIL
+21 
-32 TALLVAHGIRHAVVC
+32 
-47 PGSRNAPIVHN
+47 
-58 LNECPN
+58 
-64 ITCHPV
+64 
-70 TDERSAGFYA
+70 
-80 LGMAQIIRHP
+80 
-90 VAVCVTSGTAL
+90 
-101 LNLLPAAAEAYY
+101 
-113 QHVPLVVISA
+113 
-123 DRPAMWIDQQDGQTL
+123 MWIDQQDGQTL

-152 SLPEPSIDEE
+152 SLPEPSTDDE

-199 VPALPTERVIQQV
+199 VPALPTERVIKQV

-227 VQSAKRPMIV
+227 VQSAHRPMIV
-237 VGQLSNQEARRM
+237 VGQLSNKEAQRM
-249 ALQLCELSTDVVVVY
+249 ALQLCELSTDVAVVY

-270 RHEDASRYPDSPT
+270 CHEDASRYPDSPT
-283 EGLFPLHIDKVLA
+283 EGLFPLHIDKVLM

-311 LGGTLVSKRLKV
+311 LGGTLVSKRLKA

-338 QGAIYDTFQNLT
+338 RGAIYDTFQNLT
-350 GVIEGAPYDVLE
+350 GVIEGAPNDVLE
-362 IILRYV
+362 VILRYV

-387 ATLIQQVQAQNE
+387 ATLIHQVQAQNE

-437 NHFASEYVFCNRG
+437 NHFASDYVFCNRG

-485 NALWHN
+485 NALWHS
-491 LGGNFRVLLL
+491 LRGNFRVLLL
-501 NNGGGVIFKSLPGLK
+501 NNGGGVIFQSLPGLK
-516 DSTAHQALI
+516 DSTAQQTLI

-546 AHDEI
+546 ARDEV
-551 ELENNMNRFVND
+551 ELENNMNHFVND

-584 NDYKQV
+584 NEYKQV

>member
-1 MGRDGGENGN
+1 M
-11 DEAPYSGNKV
+11 P
-21 MYSDKENVNIL
+21 YSDKENVNIL
-32 TALLVAHGIRHAVVC
+32 TALLVAHGVKHAVVC

-80 LGMAQIIRHP
+80 LGMAQIISHP

-101 LNLLPAAAEAYY
+101 LNLLPAVAEAYY

-123 DRPAMWIDQQDGQTL
+123 DRPSMWIDQQDGQTL
-138 PQLDALGRFVSKAV
+138 PQLDALGRFVSKAF
-152 SLPEPSIDEE
+152 SLPEPSTDDE

-199 VPALPTERVIQQV
+199 VPALPTERVIRQV
-212 AATTDVAHCQPLLAD
+212 AATTDVDHCQPLLAD
-227 VQSAKRPMIV
+227 VQSAKRLMIV
-237 VGQLSNQEARRM
+237 VGQLSNKEARRM

-270 RHEDASRYPDSPT
+270 CHEDASCYPDSLN

-296 RMQQVEQYQPDVVVY
+296 HMQQVEQYQPDVVVY
-311 LGGTLVSKRLKV
+311 LGGTLVSKRLKA

-350 GVIEGAPYDVLE
+350 GVIEGAPHDVLE
-362 IILRYV
+362 VILRYV
-368 RGEKEKQRLPFESG
+368 RGEREKQRLPFESG

-387 ATLIQQVQAQNE
+387 ATLIHQVQAQNE
-399 HFHPPYSSFRAVKRF
+399 RFHPLYSSWLAVKRF
-414 FETVSNKGRYIL
+414 FETASNKGRYIL

-437 NHFASEYVFCNRG
+437 NHFASDYVFCNRG

-485 NALWHN
+485 NALWHSLRGN
-491 LGGNFRVLLL
+491 LRVLLL
-501 NNGGGVIFKSLPGLK
+501 NNGGGVIFQSLPGLK
-516 DSTAHQALI
+516 ESAAQQTLI
-525 SAQHHTTACG
+525 SAQHHTSACG

-546 AHDEI
+546 AHDEK

-563 NFDRPV
+563 NFNRPV

-577 QQDEQAM
+577 EQDEQAM
-584 NDYKQV
+584 NEYKQV

>member
-1 MGRDGGENGN
+1 M
-11 DEAPYSGNKV
+11 P
-21 MYSDKENVNIL
+21 YSDKENVNIL
-32 TALLVAHGIRHAVVC
+32 TTLLVAHGVKHAAVC

-58 LNECPN
+58 LNECPH

-80 LGMAQIIRHP
+80 LGMAQILRHP

-123 DRPAMWIDQQDGQTL
+123 DRPSMWIDQQDGQTL
-138 PQLDALGRFVSKAV
+138 PQLDTLGRFVSKAV
-152 SLPEPSIDEE
+152 SLPEPSTDDE

-199 VPALPTERVIQQV
+199 VPALPTERVIKQV

-237 VGQLSNQEARRM
+237 VGQLSNKEARRM
-249 ALQLCELSTDVVVVY
+249 ALQLCELSADVVVVY

-270 RHEDASRYPDSPT
+270 CHEDSSCYPYPPT
-283 EGLFPLHIDKVLA
+283 ERLSPQHIDKVLM
-296 RMQQVEQYQPDVVVY
+296 RMKQVEQYQPDVVVY
-311 LGGTLVSKRLKV
+311 LGGTLVSKRLKA

-338 QGAIYDTFQNLT
+338 RGAIYDTFQNLT

-362 IILRYV
+362 VILQYV
-368 RGEKEKQRLPFESG
+368 RGEKERQRLTFESG

-387 ATLIQQVQAQNE
+387 TTLIQQVQAQNE
-399 HFHPPYSSFRAVKRF
+399 RFHPPYSSLLAVKRF
-414 FETVSNKGRYIL
+414 FEIASHKGRYIL

-437 NHFASEYVFCNRG
+437 NHFASDYVFCNRG

-465 LVTTQNVYCVIG
+465 LVTTQNVYCIIG

-485 NALWHN
+485 NALWHS

-501 NNGGGVIFKSLPGLK
+501 NNGGGVIFKSLLGLK
-516 DSTAHQALI
+516 DSTAQQTLI
-525 SAQHHTTACG
+525 SAQHHTTAWG

-546 AHDEI
+546 AHDEE

-577 QQDEQAM
+577 EQDEQAM
-584 NDYKQV
+584 NEYKQA

>member
-1 MGRDGGENGN
+1 M
-11 DEAPYSGNKV
+11 P
-21 MYSDKENVNIL
+21 YSDKENVNIL
-32 TALLVAHGIRHAVVC
+32 TALLVAHGVKHAVVC

-58 LNECPN
+58 LNECPH

-123 DRPAMWIDQQDGQTL
+123 DRPSMWIDQQDGQTL
-138 PQLDALGRFVSKAV
+138 PQLDTLGRFVSKAV
-152 SLPEPSIDEE
+152 SLPEPSTDDE

-199 VPALPTERVIQQV
+199 VSALPTERVIRQV
-212 AATTDVAHCQPLLAD
+212 AATTDVGHCQPLLAD
-227 VQSAKRPMIV
+227 IQSAQRPMIV
-237 VGQLSNQEARRM
+237 VGQLSNKEARRM

-270 RHEDASRYPDSPT
+270 CHEDTSRYSYPPT
-283 EGLFPLHIDKVLA
+283 ERLSPLHIDKVLM

-311 LGGTLVSKRLKV
+311 LGGTLVSKRLKA

-350 GVIEGAPYDVLE
+350 GVIEGAPHDVLE
-362 IILRYV
+362 VILRYV
-368 RGEKEKQRLPFESG
+368 RGEREKQRLPFESG

-387 ATLIQQVQAQNE
+387 ATLIHQVQAQNE
-399 HFHPPYSSFRAVKRF
+399 RFHPLYSSWLAVKRF
-414 FETVSNKGRYIL
+414 FETASNKGRYVL

-437 NHFASEYVFCNRG
+437 NHFASDYVFCNRG

-465 LVTTQNVYCVIG
+465 LVTTQNVYCIIG

-485 NALWHN
+485 NALWHS

-501 NNGGGVIFKSLPGLK
+501 NNGGGVIFQSLPGLK
-516 DSTAHQALI
+516 DSTAHQKLI
-525 SAQHHTTACG
+525 SAQHHTTAWG
-535 ICQQNNVAYLS
+535 ICQQNNMAYLS
-546 AHDEI
+546 AHDEK

-563 NFDRPV
+563 NFNRPV

-577 QQDEQAM
+577 EQDEQAM
-584 NDYKQV
+584 NEYKQV

>member
-1 MGRDGGENGN
+1 M
-11 DEAPYSGNKV
+11 P
-21 MYSDKENVNIL
+21 YSDKENVNIL
-32 TALLVAHGIRHAVVC
+32 TALLVANGVKHAVVC

-80 LGMAQIIRHP
+80 LGMAQILRHP

-101 LNLLPAAAEAYY
+101 LNLLPATAEAYY
-113 QHVPLVVISA
+113 QHVPLVVISG

-138 PQLDALGRFVSKAV
+138 PQLNALGRFVSKAV
-152 SLPEPSIDEE
+152 SLPEPSTDDE

-199 VPALPTERVIQQV
+199 VPALPTERVIRQI

-227 VQSAKRPMIV
+227 VQSAQRPMIV
-237 VGQLSNQEARRM
+237 VGQLSNKEARRM

-270 RHEDASRYPDSPT
+270 CHEDAPRYPDSPT
-283 EGLFPLHIDKVLA
+283 EGHFPLHIDKVLA

-311 LGGTLVSKRLKV
+311 LGGTLVSKRLKA

-338 QGAIYDTFQNLT
+338 RGAIYDTFQNLT

-362 IILRYV
+362 VVLRYV
-368 RGEKEKQRLPFESG
+368 RGEKEKQRQPFESG

-399 HFHPPYSSFRAVKRF
+399 RFHPPYSSLQAVKLL
-414 FETVSNKGRYIL
+414 FETASNKGRYIL

-437 NHFASEYVFCNRG
+437 NHFASDYVFCNRG

-485 NALWHN
+485 NALWHS

-501 NNGGGVIFKSLPGLK
+501 NNGGGVIFQSLPGLK
-516 DSTAHQALI
+516 DSTAHQTLI
-525 SAQHHTTACG
+525 SAQHHTSACG

-546 AHDEI
+546 AHDEE
-551 ELENNMNRFVND
+551 ELETHMNHFVND

-584 NDYKQV
+584 NEYKQV

>member
-1 MGRDGGENGN
+1 ML
-11 DEAPYSGNKV
+11 
-21 MYSDKENVNIL
+21 YSDKENVNIL
-32 TALLVAHGIRHAVVC
+32 TALLVAHGVKHAVVC

-101 LNLLPAAAEAYY
+101 LNLLSAVAEAYY

-123 DRPAMWIDQQDGQTL
+123 DRPSMWIDQQDGQTL
-138 PQLDALGRFVSKAV
+138 PQLDALGRFVSKAF
-152 SLPEPSIDEE
+152 SLPEPSTDDE

-199 VPALPTERVIQQV
+199 VPALPTERVIKQV
-212 AATTDVAHCQPLLAD
+212 AATTDVGHCQPLLAD
-227 VQSAKRPMIV
+227 VQSAKRLMIV
-237 VGQLSNQEARRM
+237 VGQLSNKEAQRM

-270 RHEDASRYPDSPT
+270 CHEDAPRYPCPPH
-283 EGLFPLHIDKVLA
+283 EGLSPLHIDKVLA
-296 RMQQVEQYQPDVVVY
+296 HMQQVEQYQPDVVVY
-311 LGGTLVSKRLKV
+311 LGGTLVSKRLKA

-338 QGAIYDTFQNLT
+338 RGAIYDTFQNLT

-362 IILRYV
+362 VILRYV
-368 RGEKEKQRLPFESG
+368 RGEKEKQRLPFEYS

-387 ATLIQQVQAQNE
+387 ATLIQQVQAQTE
-399 HFHPPYSSFRAVKRF
+399 RFHPPYSSWLAVKRF
-414 FETVSNKGRYIL
+414 FETASHKGRYVL

-437 NHFASEYVFCNRG
+437 NHFASDYVFCNRG

-485 NALWHN
+485 NALWHS

-501 NNGGGVIFKSLPGLK
+501 NNGGGVIFQSLPGLK
-516 DSTAHQALI
+516 DSTAQQTLI
-525 SAQHHTTACG
+525 SAQHHTTAWG

-546 AHDEI
+546 ARDEI

-563 NFDRPV
+563 NFNRPV

-577 QQDEQAM
+577 EQDEQAM
-584 NDYKQV
+584 NEYKQV

>member
-1 MGRDGGENGN
+1 M
-11 DEAPYSGNKV
+11 P
-21 MYSDKENVNIL
+21 YSDKENVNIL
-32 TALLVAHGIRHAVVC
+32 TALLVAHGVKHAVVC

-80 LGMAQIIRHP
+80 LGMAQILRHP

-152 SLPEPSIDEE
+152 SLPEPSTDDE

-199 VPALPTERVIQQV
+199 VPALPTERVIRQV

-227 VQSAKRPMIV
+227 IQSAQRPMIV
-237 VGQLSNQEARRM
+237 VGQLSNKEARRM
-249 ALQLCELSTDVVVVY
+249 ALQLCELSTDVVVMY

-270 RHEDASRYPDSPT
+270 CHEDAPHYPDSPT
-283 EGLFPLHIDKVLA
+283 ERLSPQHIDKVLM

-311 LGGTLVSKRLKV
+311 LGGTLVSKRLKA

-338 QGAIYDTFQNLT
+338 RGEIYDTFQNLT
-350 GVIEGAPYDVLE
+350 GVIEGAPHDVFE
-362 IILRYV
+362 VILRYV
-368 RGEKEKQRLPFESG
+368 RGEKERQRLPFESG

-387 ATLIQQVQAQNE
+387 TTLIQQVQAQNE
-399 HFHPPYSSFRAVKRF
+399 RFHPSYSSWQAVKRF
-414 FETVSNKGRYIL
+414 FETASHEDRYIL
-426 HAANSMSVRLV
+426 HAANSMSIRLV
-437 NHFASEYVFCNRG
+437 NHFSSDYVFCNRG

-485 NALWHN
+485 NALWHS

-516 DSTAHQALI
+516 DSTAQQTLI
-525 SAQHHTTACG
+525 SAQHHITAWG
-535 ICQQNNVAYLS
+535 ICQQNSVAYLS
-546 AHDEI
+546 AHDEE

-577 QQDEQAM
+577 EQDEQAM

>member
-1 MGRDGGENGN
+1 M
-11 DEAPYSGNKV
+11 P
-21 MYSDKENVNIL
+21 YSDKENVNIL
-32 TALLVAHGIRHAVVC
+32 TALLVAHGVKHAVVC

-101 LNLLPAAAEAYY
+101 LNLLPATAEAYY

-138 PQLDALGRFVSKAV
+138 PQLDALGRVVSKAV
-152 SLPEPSIDEE
+152 SLPEPSTDDE

-199 VPALPTERVIQQV
+199 VSALPTERVIKQV
-212 AATTDVAHCQPLLAD
+212 AATTDVAHCQPLLVD
-227 VQSAKRPMIV
+227 IQSAQRPMIV
-237 VGQLSNQEARRM
+237 VGQLSNKEARRM
-249 ALQLCELSTDVVVVY
+249 ALQLYELSTDVAVVY

-270 RHEDASRYPDSPT
+270 CHEDAPRYPYSPT
-283 EGLFPLHIDKVLA
+283 EGLFPQHIDKVLV
-296 RMQQVEQYQPDVVVY
+296 RMQRVEQYQPDVVVY
-311 LGGTLVSKRLKV
+311 LGGTLVSKRLKA
-323 FLRQSPAAK
+323 FLRQSPTAK

-338 QGAIYDTFQNLT
+338 RGAIYDTFQNLT
-350 GVIEGAPYDVLE
+350 GVIEGAPRDVLE
-362 IILRYV
+362 VILRYV

-399 HFHPPYSSFRAVKRF
+399 RFHPPYSSWQAVKRF
-414 FETVSNKGRYIL
+414 FETASNKGRYIL

-437 NHFASEYVFCNRG
+437 NHFASDYVFCNRG

-465 LVTTQNVYCVIG
+465 LVTNQNVYCVIG

-485 NALWHN
+485 NALWHC
-491 LGGNFRVLLL
+491 LGGNFRMLLL
-501 NNGGGVIFKSLPGLK
+501 NNGGGGIFQSLPGLK
-516 DSTAHQALI
+516 ESAAHRSFI
-525 SAQHHTTACG
+525 SGQHHTTACG

-546 AHDEI
+546 ARDEV

-584 NDYKQV
+584 NEYKQV

>member
-1 MGRDGGENGN
+1 M
-11 DEAPYSGNKV
+11 P
-21 MYSDKENVNIL
+21 YSDKENVNIL
-32 TALLVAHGIRHAVVC
+32 TALLVAHGVKHAVVC

-80 LGMAQIIRHP
+80 LGMAQILRHP

-152 SLPEPSIDEE
+152 SLPEPSTEDE
-162 RWYCNRLVNEALLC
+162 RWYCNRLVNEVLLC

-199 VPALPTERVIQQV
+199 VPALPTERVIRQV
-212 AATTDVAHCQPLLAD
+212 AATTDVAHCQPLLAE
-227 VQSAKRPMIV
+227 VQLAKRPMIV
-237 VGQLSNQEARRM
+237 VGQLSNKEAQRI

-270 RHEDASRYPDSPT
+270 CHEDAPRYPYPPT
-283 EGLFPLHIDKVLA
+283 ERLFPLHIDKVLV
-296 RMQQVEQYQPDVVVY
+296 RMQQVEQYQPDVVVC
-311 LGGTLVSKRLKV
+311 LGGTLVSKRLKA

-338 QGAIYDTFQNLT
+338 RGAIYDTFQNLT

-368 RGEKEKQRLPFESG
+368 RGEKERQRLPFESG

-387 ATLIQQVQAQNE
+387 ATLIQQVQTQNE
-399 HFHPPYSSFRAVKRF
+399 RFHPPYSSWQAVKRF
-414 FETVSNKGRYIL
+414 FEAASHGDKYVL
-426 HAANSMSVRLV
+426 HAANSMPIRLV
-437 NHFASEYVFCNRG
+437 NHFASDYVFCNRG

-485 NALWHN
+485 NALWHS

-516 DSTAHQALI
+516 DSTAQQTLI
-525 SAQHHTTACG
+525 SAQHHVTACG

-546 AHDEI
+546 AHDEK

-577 QQDEQAM
+577 EQDEQAM
-584 NDYKQV
+584 NEYKQV

>member
-1 MGRDGGENGN
+1 M
-11 DEAPYSGNKV
+11 P
-21 MYSDKENVNIL
+21 YSDKENVNIL
-32 TALLVAHGIRHAVVC
+32 TALLVAHGVKHAVVC

-80 LGMAQIIRHP
+80 LGMAQILRHP

-152 SLPEPSIDEE
+152 SLPEPSTDDE

-199 VPALPTERVIQQV
+199 VSALPTERVIRQV
-212 AATTDVAHCQPLLAD
+212 AATTDVGHCQPLLAD
-227 VQSAKRPMIV
+227 VQSAKHPMIV
-237 VGQLSNQEARRM
+237 VGQLSNKEARRM

-270 RHEDASRYPDSPT
+270 CHEDASCYPDSPT
-283 EGLFPLHIDKVLA
+283 ERLPPLHIDKVLA

-311 LGGTLVSKRLKV
+311 LGGTLVSKRLKA

-338 QGAIYDTFQNLT
+338 RGAIYDTFQNLT
-350 GVIEGAPYDVLE
+350 GVIEGAPPDVLE
-362 IILRYV
+362 VILRYV
-368 RGEKEKQRLPFESG
+368 RGEKEKQRLPFASG

-387 ATLIQQVQAQNE
+387 TTLIQQVQVQNE
-399 HFHPPYSSFRAVKRF
+399 RFHPPYSSLQAVKRF
-414 FETVSNKGRYIL
+414 FEAASNKGRYIL

-437 NHFASEYVFCNRG
+437 NHFASDYVFCNRG

-485 NALWHN
+485 NALWHS

-501 NNGGGVIFKSLPGLK
+501 NNGGGGIFQSLPGLK
-516 DSTAHQALI
+516 ESAAQRSFI
-525 SAQHHTTACG
+525 SGQHHTSAWG
-535 ICQQNNVAYLS
+535 ICQQNNVAYLL
-546 AHDEI
+546 AHDEE

-577 QQDEQAM
+577 EQDEQAM
-584 NDYKQV
+584 NEYKQV

>member
-1 MGRDGGENGN
+1 ML
-11 DEAPYSGNKV
+11 
-21 MYSDKENVNIL
+21 YSDKENVNIL
-32 TALLVAHGIRHAVVC
+32 TALLVAHGVKHAVVC

-80 LGMAQIIRHP
+80 LGMAQILRHP

-101 LNLLPAAAEAYY
+101 LNLLPAVAEAYY

-123 DRPAMWIDQQDGQTL
+123 DRPSMWIDQQDGQTL

-152 SLPEPSIDEE
+152 SLPEPSTADE

-176 CQRHGGSPVHLNV
+176 CQWHGGSPVHLNV

-199 VPALPTERVIQQV
+199 VPALPTERVIRQV
-212 AATTDVAHCQPLLAD
+212 TATTDVDHCQPLLAD
-227 VQSAKRPMIV
+227 VQSAQRPMIV
-237 VGQLSNQEARRM
+237 VGQLSNKEARRM

-270 RHEDASRYPDSPT
+270 CHEDTSRYSYPPT
-283 EGLFPLHIDKVLA
+283 ERLSPLHIDKVLM

-311 LGGTLVSKRLKV
+311 LGGTLVSKRLKA
-323 FLRQSPAAK
+323 FLRQSPATK

-350 GVIEGAPYDVLE
+350 GVIEGAPHDVLE
-362 IILRYV
+362 VILRYV
-368 RGEKEKQRLPFESG
+368 RGEREKQRLPFESG

-387 ATLIQQVQAQNE
+387 ATLIHQVQAQNE
-399 HFHPPYSSFRAVKRF
+399 RFHPLYSSWLAVKRF
-414 FETVSNKGRYIL
+414 FETASNKGRYIL

-437 NHFASEYVFCNRG
+437 NHFASDYVFCNRG

-485 NALWHN
+485 NALWHSLRGN
-491 LGGNFRVLLL
+491 LRVLLL

-516 DSTAHQALI
+516 ESAAQQTLI
-525 SAQHHTTACG
+525 SAQHHTSACG

-546 AHDEI
+546 ARDEI

-563 NFDRPV
+563 NFNRPV

-577 QQDEQAM
+577 EQDEQAM
-584 NDYKQV
+584 NEYKQV

>member
-1 MGRDGGENGN
+1 M
-11 DEAPYSGNKV
+11 P
-21 MYSDKENVNIL
+21 YSDKENVNIL
-32 TALLVAHGIRHAVVC
+32 TALLVAHGVKHAVVC

-64 ITCHPV
+64 ITCYPV

-80 LGMAQIIRHP
+80 LGMAQITRHP

-152 SLPEPSIDEE
+152 SLPEPSTDDE

-199 VPALPTERVIQQV
+199 VPALPTERVIRQV
-212 AATTDVAHCQPLLAD
+212 AATTDVGHCQPLLAD
-227 VQSAKRPMIV
+227 VQSAQRPMIV
-237 VGQLSNQEARRM
+237 VGQLSNKEAQRM

-270 RHEDASRYPDSPT
+270 CHEDTSRYSYPPT
-283 EGLFPLHIDKVLA
+283 ERLSPLHIDKVLA

-311 LGGTLVSKRLKV
+311 LGGTLVSKRLKA
-323 FLRQSPAAK
+323 FLRQSPTAK

-338 QGAIYDTFQNLT
+338 RGAIYDTFQNLT

-362 IILRYV
+362 VILRYV

-387 ATLIQQVQAQNE
+387 ATLIQQVQAQTE
-399 HFHPPYSSFRAVKRF
+399 HFHPPYSSWLAVKRF
-414 FETVSNKGRYIL
+414 FETASHKGRYVL

-437 NHFASEYVFCNRG
+437 NHFASDYVFCNRG

-485 NALWHN
+485 NALWHS

-501 NNGGGVIFKSLPGLK
+501 NNGGGVIFQSLPGLK
-516 DSTAHQALI
+516 DSAAQQTLI
-525 SAQHHTTACG
+525 SAQHHTSACG

-546 AHDEI
+546 AHDEK

-563 NFDRPV
+563 NFNRPV

-577 QQDEQAM
+577 EQDEQAM
-584 NDYKQV
+584 NEYKQV

>member
-1 MGRDGGENGN
+1 M
-11 DEAPYSGNKV
+11 P
-21 MYSDKENVNIL
+21 YSDKENVNIL
-32 TALLVAHGIRHAVVC
+32 TALLVEHGVKHAVVC

-80 LGMAQIIRHP
+80 LGMAQILRHP

-101 LNLLPAAAEAYY
+101 LNLLPATAEAYY

-138 PQLDALGRFVSKAV
+138 PQLDALGRFVSKVV
-152 SLPEPSIDEE
+152 SLPEPSTDDE

-199 VPALPTERVIQQV
+199 MPALPTERVIRLVV
-212 AATTDVAHCQPLLAD
+212 ATEDEDCRRCLEEILMEAR
-227 VQSAKRPMIV
+227 RPMIV
-237 VGQLSNQEARRM
+237 VGQLTYEVAMILRNT
-249 ALQLCELSTDVVVVY
+249 LQQLKTEVVLLH
-264 ECLGMA
+264 ECLSVGQPQQIDTVLQHIKD
-270 RHEDASRYPDSPT
+270 HESDYIPDT
-283 EGLFPLHIDKVLA
+283 II
-296 RMQQVEQYQPDVVVY
+296 YI
-311 LGGTLVSKRLKV
+311 GGTLVSKKIKQ
-323 FLRQSPAAK
+323 FLRRCTHAD
-332 TWIVNE
+332 TWIVNSE
-338 QGAIYDTFQNLT
+338 GRLYDTFQNLQ
-350 GVIEGAPYDVLE
+350 GVVEGNPVYLLQQLNASIQLM
-362 IILRYV
+362 
-368 RGEKEKQRLPFESG
+368 KQQGSLNFQQD
-382 FRSRW
+382 FYHRW
-387 ATLIQQVQAQNE
+387 QQSIQSAAVDFSNMNV
-399 HFHPPYSSFRAVKRF
+399 PYSQLLAVRTLF
-414 FETVSNKGRYIL
+414 QNLSISSDYLL

-437 NHFASEYVFCNRG
+437 NLFASDYVFCNRG

-485 NALWHN
+485 NALWHS

-501 NNGGGVIFKSLPGLK
+501 NNGGGGIFQSLPGLK
-516 DSTAHQALI
+516 ESAAQRSFI
-525 SAQHHTTACG
+525 SGQHHTSAWG

-546 AHDEI
+546 AHDEE

-577 QQDEQAM
+577 EQDEQAM
-584 NDYKQV
+584 NEYKQV

>member
-1 MGRDGGENGN
+1 M
-11 DEAPYSGNKV
+11 P
-21 MYSDKENVNIL
+21 YSDKENVNIL
-32 TALLVAHGIRHAVVC
+32 TALLVAHGVKHAVVC

-101 LNLLPAAAEAYY
+101 LNLLPATAEAYY

-152 SLPEPSIDEE
+152 SLPEPSTDDE

-199 VPALPTERVIQQV
+199 VPALPTERVIRQV

-227 VQSAKRPMIV
+227 IQSAQRPMIV
-237 VGQLSNQEARRM
+237 VGQLSNKEARRM
-249 ALQLCELSTDVVVVY
+249 ALQLCELSTNVVVVY
-264 ECLGMA
+264 ECLGMSC
-270 RHEDASRYPDSPT
+270 HEDAPRYPYPPNERLSS
-283 EGLFPLHIDKVLA
+283 LHIDKVLM

-311 LGGTLVSKRLKV
+311 LGGTLVSKRLKA

-350 GVIEGAPYDVLE
+350 GVIEGAPHDVLE
-362 IILRYV
+362 VILQYV
-368 RGEKEKQRLPFESG
+368 RGEKERQRLTFASG
-382 FRSRW
+382 FRSKW

-399 HFHPPYSSFRAVKRF
+399 RFNPPYSSWLAVKRF
-414 FETVSNKGRYIL
+414 FETVSHEDRYIL

-437 NHFASEYVFCNRG
+437 NHFANDYVFCNRG

-465 LVTTQNVYCVIG
+465 LVTTQKVYCVIG

-485 NALWHN
+485 NALWHS

-501 NNGGGVIFKSLPGLK
+501 NNGGGVIFQSLPGLK
-516 DSTAHQALI
+516 ESTAQQTLI
-525 SAQHHTTACG
+525 SAQHHTTAWG

-546 AHDEI
+546 AHDEE
-551 ELENNMNRFVND
+551 ELENNMNRFVNG

-577 QQDEQAM
+577 EQDEQAM
-584 NDYKQV
+584 NEYKQV

>member
-1 MGRDGGENGN
+1 M
-11 DEAPYSGNKV
+11 P
-21 MYSDKENVNIL
+21 YSDKENVNIL
-32 TALLVAHGIRHAVVC
+32 TALLVAHGVKHAVVC

-70 TDERSAGFYA
+70 TDERSAGFFA

-101 LNLLPAAAEAYY
+101 LNLLPATAEAYY

-152 SLPEPSIDEE
+152 SLPEPSTDDE

-199 VPALPTERVIQQV
+199 MPALPTERVIKQV
-212 AATTDVAHCQPLLAD
+212 ATTTDVAHCQPLLVD
-227 VQSAKRPMIV
+227 IQSAQRPMIV
-237 VGQLSNQEARRM
+237 VGQLSNKEARRM
-249 ALQLCELSTDVVVVY
+249 ALQLCELSTNVVVVY

-270 RHEDASRYPDSPT
+270 YHEGASCYLDPPT
-283 EGLFPLHIDKVLA
+283 ERLFPLHIDKVLTH
-296 RMQQVEQYQPDVVVY
+296 MQRVEQYQPDVVVY
-311 LGGTLVSKRLKV
+311 LGGTLVSKRLKA

-338 QGAIYDTFQNLT
+338 RGAIYDTFQNLT

-368 RGEKEKQRLPFESG
+368 RGEKERQRLPFAPG

-399 HFHPPYSSFRAVKRF
+399 RFHPSYSSFLAVKRF
-414 FETVSNKGRYIL
+414 FETASHKGRYVL

-437 NHFASEYVFCNRG
+437 NYFASDYVFCNRG

-485 NALWHN
+485 NALWHC
-491 LGGNFRVLLL
+491 LGGNFRMLLL
-501 NNGGGVIFKSLPGLK
+501 NNGGGVIFQSLPGLK
-516 DSTAHQALI
+516 GSTAQQTLI
-525 SAQHHTTACG
+525 SAQHHTTAWG

-546 AHDEI
+546 AHDEE

-577 QQDEQAM
+577 EQDEQAM
-584 NDYKQV
+584 NEYKQV